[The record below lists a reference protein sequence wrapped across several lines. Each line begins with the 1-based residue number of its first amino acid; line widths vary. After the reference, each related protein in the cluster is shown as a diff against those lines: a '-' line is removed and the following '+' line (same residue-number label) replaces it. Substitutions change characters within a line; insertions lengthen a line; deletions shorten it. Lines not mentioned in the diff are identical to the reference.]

1 MRVFGIIG
9 YPLAHTRS
17 PAMHQA
23 ALDAAGIAGAYMK
36 FEVREKDLVQGVQEM
51 RELGVEGFNVTL
63 PFKESIIPLLD
74 GIDDTARAI
83 GAVNTVVR
91 VGGEYIGTNTD
102 AAGLTMSLVEENV
115 RLSGTTAIVI
125 GAGGAARAATL
136 GLSFGGAFEVKV
148 AARRFEEARRLCR
161 DTKIGLPIDLAYVGE
176 HFQDCTLLVQATS
189 ATLHGSTDAQA
200 FADSLPLDELPDS
213 CAVVDL
219 VYEPEWTTVRL
230 AAAAAGLQTV
240 GGLGMLLHQ
249 GALAFERWTG
259 DAPPI
264 EAMRAAITQSL

>member
-1 MRVFGIIG
+1 MRVFGILG
-9 YPLAHTRS
+9 YPLSHTRS

-23 ALDAAGIAGAYMK
+23 ALKATGIDGAYMK
-36 FEVREKDLVQGVQEM
+36 FEVREGDLVQGMQEL

-63 PFKESIIPLLD
+63 PFKEAIIPLLD
-74 GIDDTARAI
+74 GVDDTARAI

-91 VGGEYIGTNTD
+91 VGSDYLGTNTD
-102 AAGLTMSLVEENV
+102 AVGLTMSLIEENV

-125 GAGGAARAATL
+125 GAGGAARAATV

-148 AARRFEEARRLCR
+148 AARRFAQARSLCR
-161 DTKIGLPIDLAYVGE
+161 DTKIGLPIDLAYIGE

-189 ATLHGSTDAQA
+189 ATLHGSDEAQS
-200 FADSLPLDELPDS
+200 FADALPLDMLPDH

-230 AAAAAGLQTV
+230 AAAAMGLKTV

-249 GALAFERWTG
+249 GAAAFERWTG
-259 DAPPI
+259 ETAPV
-264 EAMRAAITQSL
+264 EAMRAAITR